1 MILLSLDDN
10 YQLVI
15 IQYFPLM
22 YGFFGIEIYVHYHT
36 HFFQYFY
43 VHVYVGVLNLR
54 STQRT
59 TDRIIVVWDPT
70 DSLNCGPAL
79 YYIVTIRNLAIS
91 CDTNSFD
98 LNVPRAEF
106 HDLINNVAYTISV
119 AAVNRAGVGM
129 ETTINVTTLAVA
141 VATSDTSQGLLLYT
155 YKSLFIPIELLL
167 YQNFY
172 GDIDDN

>member
-1 MILLSLDDN
+1 MCT
-10 YQLVI
+10 YA
-15 IQYFPLM
+15 
-22 YGFFGIEIYVHYHT
+22 
-36 HFFQYFY
+36 
-43 VHVYVGVLNLR
+43 GVLNLR

-59 TDRIIVVWDPT
+59 TDTITVAWDPT

-91 CDTNSFD
+91 CDINSFD
-98 LNVPRAEF
+98 LTVPRAEF

-141 VATSDTSQGLLLYT
+141 VATSDTSQGLLLCII
-155 YKSLFIPIELLL
+155 KST
-167 YQNFY
+167 
-172 GDIDDN
+172 